1 MPLNKL
7 DNFLKNTEG
16 RILYVNPND
25 LDATDSITN
34 QGNALSKPFKT
45 IQRALLEA
53 ARFSYLRGN
62 NNDITEKTTILLF
75 PGEHT
80 IDNRPGFAIRDVGG
94 TAYSVSPSGLQSV
107 ASLDLSL
114 TLTSNFDITQS
125 DNVLYKYNSVNGG
138 VIVPRGT
145 SIVGLDLR
153 KTKVRAKYVPNPT
166 DSNVPTSAIF
176 RITGACYFWQFSL
189 FDADPSSLVY
199 VNNVDFSSNNVA
211 LPTFSHHKLT
221 CFEYADGVNKP
232 TGYDL
237 TDLDMYYAKLSN
249 AFNVASGRNID
260 QKYPSLP
267 LGFAK
272 RRPEWEIV
280 GAFAT
285 DPISIS
291 SIVSGDGFTPSTIV
305 TVTTTAAHGLQ
316 SGTPIKINGCLTTD
330 YNISTFVQNVISA
343 TQFTYLLQYVR
354 VNLPANPSLSNA
366 KVVIETDT
374 VSGASPYIFNIS
386 LRSVWGM
393 NGMFADGARASG
405 FRSMVVAQF
414 TGVTLQK
421 DDRAFVKYNQSSRS
435 YQAINYPA
443 VTGAE
448 LASGSSSTD
457 PATVYHLDPLAIYRR
472 GWENTHIKLAND
484 AFIQV
489 VSVFAIGYTNH
500 FEGQTGA
507 DVSITNSNS
516 NFGQNSLN
524 ASGFKKDAFLKDDTS
539 YVTSIVTPRAV
550 TNTRYNSAQQS
561 DIAWVSFD
569 VGLTTAV
576 GVSSHLYLYGFNTPD
591 NIPPNIIQGYRVG
604 GKFDEKVYIGGIDAN
619 GHGIS
624 TATVFMSDT
633 IVSASLGSTFVTG
646 ANSYEKVYSVS
657 SGPTALN
664 SFQIGAHGL
673 LNGEKI
679 RVFSDDGDLPENIEE
694 NKVYY
699 AIVSQFYD
707 NLNGDPSLP
716 FDYIKLASSTT
727 NAALFSPVTVYGG
740 TNLKIVSRVSDKD
753 PGDLGSPLQYDI
765 FRNNWFVHVNSNNG
779 IYQNFL
785 SFGADEDVG
794 FGPRS
799 PVSYFKRTSDSRG
812 NDEKVYKLRVVI
824 PKEIVDARDP
834 IEGYVIQES
843 SSNGARTNSDFTLSS
858 LTSNDYAYNRN
869 PRFIST
875 CTTLSNVVT
884 TVCDLPHNLKVDDIV
899 VIENVTDT
907 TNPTGLID
915 VGYNGTFKVSS
926 IVDDKTFT
934 YPVVDNFGVLHTPG
948 TCTSN
953 IDVRSTSLPK
963 FQKLDLQ
970 SNFYIYRNE
979 VIKPYIYGIQ
989 DGVYHLYVLN
999 AKNAVPVE
1007 FTNYKYSQNVINL
1020 YPQLDRDNLED
1031 NPRSAKSFAKR
1042 FPVGD
1047 VATDNQQK
1055 SITRETVDQFVKDFG
1070 IGLGVSFVST
1080 VGSAT
1085 TVTFDRPHGI
1095 AGIITYSALG
1105 GGSAFVDG
1113 TYYNVKLF
1121 NNSGLTSW
1129 NGATAKVTVSAGSV
1143 AACEIIEGGSAYTPG
1158 QTLYFDNV
1166 RLKGPSASATITI
1179 NEAGI
1184 TTSIGHVIQFT
1195 GAGTTDSVH
1204 SRIRSVPSTTQI
1216 SIAKTAGDPS
1226 VVAGQYAFITAPGFV
1241 VQSTQYNSTVGIT
1254 TFNFIFNHGL
1264 LSGNK
1269 FRVLDQNNNN
1279 LGDYIVNTR
1288 NSVTA
1293 FSAYTGKNLVASGV
1307 TPSYVLRHGL
1317 SANAGISD
1325 ITAPNVNI
1333 RDIAFFENDYLK
1345 LVNFTDD
1352 THIQVTGQPLSS
1364 AAIPVRF
1371 PLGTYIQIDNEI
1383 MRIVSN
1389 SLGGAG
1395 ADEITVIR
1403 GVLGTIKQTHD
1414 VGSLMKKIK
1423 PIAIEFRRP
1432 SVLRASNQ
1440 TFEYLGYGPGNYS
1453 TALPQ
1458 LQITNLTDKQTRLAQ
1473 AQQRSCGTV
1482 VYTGM
1487 NNNGDFFLGSKKT
1500 NAKTGQ
1506 EEIFDAPVPTIR
1518 GQDPSRLSVT
1528 FDEAVIRERL
1538 LVEGGNSNTLLSQF
1552 NGPVIFNGDATFNA
1566 AVNIDNIIG
1575 VLATVDSTK
1584 YTNGALTVAGGV
1596 GIAKNT
1602 NINQNLSVLLLT
1614 TTGSLSVNNGTT
1626 LNRLNVTGISTFNNG
1641 INLRTSGAGNGDI
1654 FSAGS
1659 GISSVF
1665 TIANTTNG
1673 CRLDLSLRNNSGV
1686 STNTFSVVSAGAT
1699 VNGTLSVRGNTS
1711 ITNDLTVSGNST
1723 LNGSLGLN
1731 GVVNLAG
1738 NFTQTS
1744 GTTTLKNTTIDNT
1757 LTVATISAHTV
1768 SGNLTVNGAITAT
1781 GDITA
1786 FASDERLKT
1795 NIERLDNALEKVL
1808 KLDGFTYNFN
1818 EIASALGFDPEVKH
1832 VGVSA
1837 QQIQSVLPEAVA
1849 PAPANNDY
1857 LTVKYEK
1864 IVPLL
1869 IEAIKEL
1876 SDEIK
1881 DLRKQIKNK

>member
-16 RILYVNPND
+16 RILYVNPSD

-34 QGNALSKPFKT
+34 QGNSLSKPFKT
-45 IQRALLEA
+45 IQRALLES

-75 PGEHT
+75 PGEHL

-114 TLTSNFDITQS
+114 TLTSNFDITQP
-125 DNVLYKYNSVNGG
+125 DNVLYKYNSINGG

-153 KTKVRAKYVPNPT
+153 KTKIRAKYVPNPT
-166 DSNVPTSAIF
+166 DSNVPYSAIF
-176 RITGACYFWQFSL
+176 RITGACYFWQMSF
-189 FDADPSSLVY
+189 FDADPSAPVY
-199 VNNVDFSSNNVA
+199 VNNIDFSVNNVA

-221 CFEYADGVNKP
+221 CFEYADGVTIP
-232 TGYDL
+232 SGYDI

-249 AFNVASGRNID
+249 AFNVASGRDID

-285 DPISIS
+285 DPINIS
-291 SIVSGDGFTPSTIV
+291 SIISGDGFTPSTVV
-305 TVTTTAAHGLQ
+305 TVTTTLPHNLQ
-316 SGTPIKINGCLTTD
+316 SGTPIKINGSLTSD
-330 YNISTFVQNVISA
+330 YNISTTVQNVISA
-343 TQFTYLLQYVR
+343 TEFTYLLQYVR

-366 KVVIETDT
+366 KVTIETDT
-374 VSGASPYIFNIS
+374 VSGASPYIFNCS

-393 NGMFADGARASG
+393 NGMHADGARASG

-414 TGVTLQK
+414 TGVSLQK

-457 PATVYHLDPLAIYRR
+457 PDSVYHLDPLAIYRS
-472 GWENTHIKLAND
+472 GWENTHIKLSND

-500 FEGQTGA
+500 FEGRSGS

-524 ASGFKKDAFLKDDTS
+524 ASGFKRDAFLKDDTA
-539 YVTSIVTPRAV
+539 YVTSIIAPRAV
-550 TNTRYNSAQQS
+550 TNNRLNYAQES
-561 DIAWVSFD
+561 DISWVSFD
-569 VGLTTAV
+569 VGLTTSV
-576 GVSSHLYLYGFNTPD
+576 GISSHLYLFGFNTPD
-591 NIPPNIIQGYRVG
+591 NIPPNIIQGYRIG
-604 GKFDEKVYIGGIDAN
+604 GRKDEKIYINGIEAN
-619 GHGIS
+619 NQGIS
-624 TATVFMSDT
+624 TATVYMADNV
-633 IVSASLGSTFVTG
+633 VSASVGSTFVTG
-646 ANSYEKVYSVS
+646 SNSYEKVYTVF
-657 SGPTALN
+657 SGPTAAN

-679 RVFSDDGDLPENIEE
+679 RIFSDDGDLPENIDE

-707 NLNGDPSLP
+707 NINGDPSLP

-727 NAALFSPVTVYGG
+727 NAALFTPITVFGG

-753 PGDLGSPLQYDI
+753 PGDLGSPLQYDV
-765 FRNNWFVHVNSNNG
+765 FNNNWFIHVNANNG
-779 IYQNFL
+779 IYRNFL
-785 SFGADEDVG
+785 SYGTSEDTG

-799 PVSYFKRTSDSRG
+799 PVSYFSRASDSRG

-843 SSNGARTNSDFTLSS
+843 SSTGARTNSDFTLST

-875 CTTLSNVVT
+875 CSALSNVVT
-884 TVCDLPHNLKVDDIV
+884 TVCDLPHNLKVGDVV
-899 VIENVTDT
+899 VIKNVVDT
-907 TNPTGLID
+907 TNLSGTAN
-915 VGYNGTFKVSS
+915 VGYNGTFTVSS
-926 IVDDKTFT
+926 IIDDKTFT
-934 YPVVDNFGVLHTPG
+934 YSQVDYFGVLHTPG
-948 TCTSN
+948 VCVNNT
-953 IDVRSTSLPK
+953 DVRNISLPR
-963 FQKLDLQ
+963 FQKLDLI

-979 VIKPYIYGIQ
+979 VIKPYINNIQ

-999 AKNAVPVE
+999 SKNAVPVE

-1031 NPRSAKSFAKR
+1031 NPRSSKSFAKR

-1047 VATDNQQK
+1047 VSTNDQQK
-1055 SITRETVDQFVKDFG
+1055 SITRETIDQFVKDFG
-1070 IGLGVSFVST
+1070 VGLGVSAVAT

-1085 TVTFDRPHGI
+1085 TITFDRPHGI
-1095 AGIITYSALG
+1095 AGIITYSSLG
-1105 GGSAFVDG
+1105 GGAGFTDG
-1113 TYYNVKLF
+1113 TYFNVKLF
-1121 NNSGLTSW
+1121 NDVGLTSW
-1129 NGATAKVTVSAGSV
+1129 NGATAKVTVAGGSV
-1143 AACEIIEGGSAYTPG
+1143 VSSEIITGGSAYTPG

-1166 RLKGPSASATITI
+1166 KLRGSSPNATILI
-1179 NEAGI
+1179 SSSGI
-1184 TTSIGHVIQFT
+1184 ATHLGNTVQFT
-1195 GAGTTDSVH
+1195 GVGVTDSLH
-1204 SRIRSVPSTTQI
+1204 ARIRSVPSTTQI
-1216 SIAKTAGDPS
+1216 SIAKTTGDPF
-1226 VVAGQYAFITAPGFV
+1226 VVAGQYAFITGPSFV

-1288 NSVTA
+1288 NNVTS
-1293 FSAYTGKNLVASGV
+1293 FSAYTGKNLVAPGII
-1307 TPSYVLRHGL
+1307 PSYVLRHGL
-1317 SANAGISD
+1317 SANAGTSD
-1325 ITAPNVNI
+1325 ASSPNVNI
-1333 RDIAFFENDYLK
+1333 RDIAFFKNDYLK
-1345 LVNFTDD
+1345 IVNFTDD
-1352 THIQVTGQPLSS
+1352 THIQVTATPLSNT
-1364 AAIPVRF
+1364 AIPSRF
-1371 PLGTYIQIDNEI
+1371 PLGSYIQVDNEI

-1389 SLGGAG
+1389 SLGGSG

-1403 GVLGTIKQTHD
+1403 GVLGTVKQSHD
-1414 VGSLMKKIK
+1414 VGSLIKKIQ
-1423 PIAIEFRRP
+1423 PLAIEFRRP

-1506 EEIFDAPVPTIR
+1506 EEIFDAPVPSIR

-1528 FDEAVIRERL
+1528 FDETIIKERL

-1552 NGPVIFNGDATFNA
+1552 NGPVVFNGDATFNA

-1575 VLATVDSTK
+1575 VLATVDSTR
-1584 YTNGALTVAGGV
+1584 YTNGALIVAGGV

-1602 NINQNLSVLLLT
+1602 NINQNLNVLLLT
-1614 TTGSLSVNNGTT
+1614 TTGSLTVNNGST
-1626 LNRLNVTGISTFNNG
+1626 LNRLNVTGISTFNSG
-1641 INLRTSGAGNGDI
+1641 INIRTSGAGNGDI

-1659 GISSVF
+1659 STNSIF

-1673 CRLDLSLRNNSGV
+1673 GRIDLNLKNSSGV
-1686 STNTFSVVSAGAT
+1686 STNTVSVVSAGAT
-1699 VNGTLSVRGNTS
+1699 VNGNLDVRGSTS
-1711 ITNDLTVSGNST
+1711 ITNNLSVSGNTT
-1723 LNGSLGLN
+1723 LTGTLGINGALSVSSN
-1731 GVVNLAG
+1731 I
-1738 NFTQTS
+1738 TQT
-1744 GTTTLKNTTIDNT
+1744 GGQTTLKNTTIDNT
-1757 LTVATISAHTV
+1757 LTVANISAHTV
-1768 SGNLTVNGAITAT
+1768 TGNLSVSGNISAT

-1795 NIERLDNALEKVL
+1795 NIKPLENSLEKVL
-1808 KLDGFTYNFN
+1808 SLDGFTYNFN
-1818 EIASALGFDPEVKH
+1818 DIASELGFDPEITH

-1869 IEAIKEL
+1869 IEAIKDL
-1876 SDEIK
+1876 SNEVR
-1881 DLRKQIKNK
+1881 DLRKQIENK

>member
-16 RILYVNPND
+16 RILYVNPSD

-34 QGNALSKPFKT
+34 QGNSLSKPFKT

-94 TAYSVSPSGLQSV
+94 VAYSVSPSGLQSV

-153 KTKVRAKYVPNPT
+153 KTKIRAKYVPNPT
-166 DSNVPTSAIF
+166 DPNVPTAAIF

-189 FDADPSSLVY
+189 FDADPTSPVY
-199 VNNVDFSSNNVA
+199 VNNVDFSSNNIA

-232 TGYDL
+232 TGYDI

-249 AFNVASGRNID
+249 AFNVASGRDID

-272 RRPEWEIV
+272 KRPEWEIV

-285 DPISIS
+285 DPITIS

-305 TVTTTAAHGLQ
+305 TVTTTNAHNLQ
-316 SGTPIKINGCLTTD
+316 EGTPIKITGCLTPD
-330 YNISTFVQNVISA
+330 YNISTTVQNVISA
-343 TQFTYLLQYVR
+343 TSFTYLLQYVR
-354 VNLPANPSLSNA
+354 VNLPANPNLSNA
-366 KVVIETDT
+366 KAVIETDT
-374 VSGASPYIFNIS
+374 VSGASPYVFNIS

-393 NGMFADGARASG
+393 NGMHADGAKASG

-414 TGVTLQK
+414 TGVSLQK

-435 YQAINYPA
+435 YQGISYPV

-457 PATVYHLDPLAIYRR
+457 PASVYHLDPKAIYRN
-472 GWENTHIKLAND
+472 GWENTHIKLSND

-500 FEGQTGA
+500 FEGRTGS

-524 ASGFKKDAFLKDDTS
+524 ASGFKRDAFTKDDTL
-539 YVTSIVTPRAV
+539 YVTSILGPRAV
-550 TNTRYNSAQQS
+550 TNTSRNSIIETNIS
-561 DIAWVSFD
+561 WVSFD
-569 VGLTTAV
+569 VGLTTSI
-576 GVSSHLYLYGFNTPD
+576 GISSHLYLYGFNTPD

-604 GKFDEKVYIGGIDAN
+604 ARKNEQVYIGGIDAN
-619 GHGIS
+619 NHGIS
-624 TATVFMSDT
+624 TATVYMPDN
-633 IVSASLGSTFVTG
+633 IVSASVGSTFVTG
-646 ANSYEKVYSVS
+646 SNSYEKVYSIS
-657 SGPTALN
+657 SGPTAVN

-679 RVFSDDGDLPENIEE
+679 RIFSDDGDLPENIEE
-694 NKVYY
+694 NTVYY

-707 NLNGDPSLP
+707 NINGDPTLP
-716 FDYIKLASSTT
+716 FDYIKLASSPT
-727 NAALFSPVTVYGG
+727 NAAIFSPITVYGG
-740 TNLKIVSRVSDKD
+740 ANLKIVSRVSDKN

-765 FRNNWFVHVNSNNG
+765 FNNNWFVHVNSNNG
-779 IYQNFL
+779 IYNSFRT
-785 SFGADEDVG
+785 FGADEDLG

-799 PVSYFKRTSDSRG
+799 PVSYFNRISDSRSI
-812 NDEKVYKLRVVI
+812 DEKVYKLRVVI
-824 PKEIVDARDP
+824 PKETVDARDP
-834 IEGYVIQES
+834 IEGYVVQES
-843 SSNGARTNSDFTLSS
+843 SSTGARTNSDFSLSTLSS
-858 LTSNDYAYNRN
+858 TDYNYKRN
-869 PRFIST
+869 QRFIST
-875 CTTLSNVVT
+875 CSALSNVVT
-884 TVCDLPHNLKVDDIV
+884 TVCDLPHNLKVGDLLI
-899 VIENVTDT
+899 IKNVADT
-907 TNPTGLID
+907 TNLTAVD
-915 VGYNGTFKVSS
+915 NVGYNGTFNVVS

-934 YPVVDNFGVLHTPG
+934 YSLVDYFGVLHTPG
-948 TCTSN
+948 VCVNNTN
-953 IDVRSTSLPK
+953 VRNTSLPR
-963 FQKLDLQ
+963 FQKLDLL

-979 VIKPYIYGIQ
+979 IIKPFVYGIQ

-999 AKNAVPVE
+999 AKNEVPVE
-1007 FTNYKYSQNVINL
+1007 YSGYKYSQNVINL

-1031 NPRSAKSFAKR
+1031 NPKSAKSFGKR

-1047 VATDNQQK
+1047 VSTDDQQK
-1055 SITRETVDQFVKDFG
+1055 SITRETIDQFVKDFG
-1070 IGLGVSFVST
+1070 VGLGVSAVST

-1085 TVTFDRPHGI
+1085 TITFDRPHSLS
-1095 AGIITYSALG
+1095 GIITYSSLG
-1105 GGSAFVDG
+1105 GGSGFTDG
-1113 TYYNVKLF
+1113 TYFNVKLY
-1121 NNSGLTSW
+1121 NDSGLTTW
-1129 NGATAKVTVSAGSV
+1129 NGATSKVVVSGGAVVYS
-1143 AACEIIEGGSAYTPG
+1143 EIITGGSGYSSG
-1158 QTLYFDNV
+1158 QTLYFDKTP
-1166 RLKGPSASATITI
+1166 LKGASASATITI
-1179 NEAGI
+1179 NSSGI
-1184 TTSIGHVIQFT
+1184 TTCIGHTIQFT
-1195 GAGTTDSVH
+1195 GAGTTDS
-1204 SRIRSVPSTTQI
+1204 SYARIRSVPSSTQI
-1216 SIAKTAGDPS
+1216 SIAKTAGDPF
-1226 VVAGQYAFITAPGFV
+1226 VVVGEYGFITGPSFV
-1241 VQSTQYNSTVGIT
+1241 IQSTQYNSTVGIT

-1279 LGDYIVNTR
+1279 LGDFIVNTR
-1288 NSVTA
+1288 NNVTA
-1293 FSAYTGKNLVASGV
+1293 FSAYTGKNLVAPGI
-1307 TPSYVLRHGL
+1307 TPSYILRHGL
-1317 SANAGISD
+1317 SANAGTAD

-1333 RDIAFFENDYLK
+1333 RDIAFFQNDYLK
-1345 LVNFTDD
+1345 IVNFTDD
-1352 THIQVTGQPLSS
+1352 THIQITATPLPNT
-1364 AAIPVRF
+1364 AIPIRF
-1371 PLGTYIQIDNEI
+1371 PLGTYIQVDNEI
-1383 MRIVSN
+1383 MRIVSDT
-1389 SLGGAG
+1389 LGGAG

-1403 GVLGTIKQTHD
+1403 GALGTVKQSHD
-1414 VGSLMKKIK
+1414 IGSLIKKIK
-1423 PIAIEFRRP
+1423 PLAIELRRP
-1432 SVLRASNQ
+1432 TVLRASNQ

-1458 LQITNLTDKQTRLAQ
+1458 LQIVNLSDKQTRLAQ

-1487 NNNGDFFLGSKKT
+1487 NNNGDFYLGSKKT

-1518 GQDPSRLSVT
+1518 GQDPSRLSVS
-1528 FDEAVIRERL
+1528 FDEVTIKERL

-1552 NGPVIFNGDATFNA
+1552 NGPVIFNGDTTFNA

-1575 VLATVDSTK
+1575 VLATNDSTK

-1602 NINQNLSVLLLT
+1602 YIGQGLNVQLLT
-1614 TTGSLSVNNGTT
+1614 NTGSLIVNNGTS
-1626 LNRLNVTGISTFNNG
+1626 LNRLSVSGISTFNSG
-1641 INLRTSGAGNGDI
+1641 INIRTSGAGNGDI
-1654 FSAGS
+1654 YSAGTND
-1659 GISSVF
+1659 IF
-1665 TIANTTNG
+1665 NIANTTNG
-1673 CRLDLSLRNNSGV
+1673 GRIDLNLKNSSGV
-1686 STNTFSVVSAGAT
+1686 NTNTFSVVSAGAT
-1699 VNGTLSVRGNTS
+1699 VNGTLNVRGNTS
-1711 ITNDLTVSGNST
+1711 VTNNLSVGGNANVSGSFG
-1723 LNGSLGLN
+1723 LSGSLSLSS
-1731 GVVNLAG
+1731 NL
-1738 NFTQTS
+1738 TQTG
-1744 GTTTLKNTTIDNT
+1744 GTTSLKNTTIDNT
-1757 LTVATISAHTV
+1757 LTVTNISAHTV
-1768 SGNLTVNGAITAT
+1768 TGNLTVNGAISAS

-1795 NIERLDNALEKVL
+1795 NIKPLENALEKVL
-1808 KLDGFTYNFN
+1808 SLNGFTYNFN
-1818 EIASALGFDPEVKH
+1818 EIASNLGFDPDVTH

-1837 QQIQSVLPEAVA
+1837 QQIHAVLPEAVA
-1849 PAPANNDY
+1849 PAPVNNDY

-1864 IVPLL
+1864 IIPLL
-1869 IEAIKEL
+1869 IEAIKDL
-1876 SDEIK
+1876 SNEVK
-1881 DLRKQIKNK
+1881 DLRRQIENK